1 MESDIKKT
9 LRSSCRAL
17 LRPIASVVLRCGMT
31 WREFSELSKSVF
43 VSVASDEFGIRGRPT
58 NISRV
63 SILTGISRKEV
74 KKQRELLSEPTEVIS
89 PKTTDAT
96 RLLSGW
102 HQDPDYLDE
111 AGLPLPLAPTGMN
124 PSFRSLFESYG
135 GDTPE
140 QTLVKELL
148 GAESIAKDDAGR
160 LVAKRRYHMPVKMDA
175 GRIRFFGTNLFDHGT
190 TLCNNVAG
198 VAKQRL
204 FERFA
209 VDDHVHP
216 EAVDAYR
223 KFLDER
229 GQQFLEEI
237 DDWLAEHRVDPTE
250 SETTPVRLGLGVYAI
265 EGQLPEGT

>member
-1 MESDIKKT
+1 
-9 LRSSCRAL
+9 
-17 LRPIASVVLRCGMT
+17 VLKCGMT

-74 KKQRELLSEPTEVIS
+74 KKQRELLAEPAVGIS

-102 HQDPDYLDE
+102 HQDPEYLDSK
-111 AGLPLPLAPTGMN
+111 GSPLALVASGAN

-140 QTLVKELL
+140 QTLLKELL
-148 GAESIAKDDAGR
+148 NADSVAKDSDGR

-198 VAKQRL
+198 EAEQRL

-209 VDDHVHP
+209 VDDQVHP
-216 EAVDAYR
+216 DAVDEYR

-229 GQQFLEEI
+229 GQQFLEEV
-237 DDWLAEHRVDPTE
+237 DDWLAQHRVDPTKSE
-250 SETTPVRLGLGVYAI
+250 STPVRLGLGVYAI
-265 EGQLPEGT
+265 EGQLPRGI